1 MNHRLLATIVLLA
14 AAACSGPSRRPL
26 GAQTAIG
33 PAVGPPGRVLV
44 MSASCGSMESQCRLG
59 WAPAVDSIVVSGL
72 EFHGYAT
79 IDPASL
85 RKDEAQRSE
94 TTVTADSREEH
105 QSEGT
110 TSSVGIV
117 GIIPIAST
125 SSSSGSSLT
134 VKESRE
140 KTIVIVGATIEDLRV
155 EDRQAL
161 MSLAGAESVLTS
173 RIIVGANY
181 SVWTRAQ
188 VVEVMVKL
196 SDARDGT
203 MRWSARCAASS
214 ADYSSA
220 ESAIEGAARCV
231 VDAITRPAG
240 PTPAPS

>member
-1 MNHRLLATIVLLA
+1 MNHRFLATIVLLA
-14 AAACSGPSRRPL
+14 AAACGGQSRQPL

-33 PAVGPPGRVLV
+33 PAVGPPGKVLV
-44 MSASCGSMESQCRLG
+44 MSASCGAMESQCRLG

-79 IDPASL
+79 IDPGSL

-94 TTVTADSREEH
+94 TTVTGDSREEH
-105 QSEGT
+105 QSEGS

-117 GIIPIAST
+117 GIIPVASTST
-125 SSSSGSSLT
+125 SSSASVT
-134 VKESRE
+134 IKESRE
-140 KTIVIVGATIEDLRV
+140 KTVVIEGATIEDLRV

-161 MSLAGAESVLTS
+161 MSLAGAESVLTT
-173 RIIVGANY
+173 RIVVGASY
-181 SVWTRAQ
+181 SVWTKAQ

-214 ADYSSA
+214 ADYPSA
-220 ESAIEGAARCV
+220 DSAIEGAARCV
-231 VDAITRPAG
+231 VDAITRPA
-240 PTPAPS
+240 P